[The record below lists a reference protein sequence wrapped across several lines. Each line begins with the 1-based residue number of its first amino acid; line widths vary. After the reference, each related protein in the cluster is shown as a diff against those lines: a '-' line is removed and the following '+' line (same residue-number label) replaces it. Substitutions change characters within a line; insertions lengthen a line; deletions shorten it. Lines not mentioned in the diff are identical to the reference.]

1 MRSPSKELRIKS
13 WKITNAN
20 GDTIDVGV
28 EDLTQRDISFV
39 MPDEAVKVEAQA
51 SFSIQLFFENLGN
64 SILSFIMK
72 IVEWFQ
78 GIFNGLGALS

>member
-1 MRSPSKELRIKS
+1 MRSPSK
-13 WKITNAN
+13 
-20 GDTIDVGV
+20 
-28 EDLTQRDISFV
+28 
-39 MPDEAVKVEAQA
+39 AVKVEAQA